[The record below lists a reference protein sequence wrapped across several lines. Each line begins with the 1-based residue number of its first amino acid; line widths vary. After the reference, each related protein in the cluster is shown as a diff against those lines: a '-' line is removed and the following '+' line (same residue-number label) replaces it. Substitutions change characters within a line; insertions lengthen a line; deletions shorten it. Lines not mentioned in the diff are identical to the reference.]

1 MYNIT
6 RLQEFL
12 DWAEPF
18 GHKIYL
24 NILNQPDEL
33 NIRVLPRELKVQVT
47 ETLAAYTHINKVQGV
62 IDYMN
67 AEDWSD
73 KLKQFY
79 FYTSQLDKSR
89 KQSLYD
95 VLPEFK
101 KYAL

>member
-1 MYNIT
+1 MGRNH
-6 RLQEFL
+6 L
-12 DWAEPF
+12 DI
-18 GHKIYL
+18 KIYL

-73 KLKQFY
+73 KIKNSFI
-79 FYTSQLDKSR
+79 FITSQLDKSR
-89 KQSLYD
+89 KQSPLRCTTG
-95 VLPEFK
+95 V
-101 KYAL
+101 